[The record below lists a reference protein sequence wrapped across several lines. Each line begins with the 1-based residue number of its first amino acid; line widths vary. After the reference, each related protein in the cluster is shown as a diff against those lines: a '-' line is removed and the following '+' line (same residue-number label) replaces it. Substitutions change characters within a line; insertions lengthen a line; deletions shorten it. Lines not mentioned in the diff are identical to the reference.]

1 MDPKALENV
10 EAPGRLKLCPSCR
23 LFPLPLQPVARK
35 EHRSTERRIMAQSD
49 QLRVP
54 EAARTDAKSFE
65 LLRVWIAHQDQHI
78 SLRVGVWKE
87 PEAWGMMLADLAR
100 HIAAAYEQ
108 SEKRDPEEMLTRI
121 KAGFEAE
128 IVSPTEEVHGELA
141 G

>member
-1 MDPKALENV
+1 
-10 EAPGRLKLCPSCR
+10 
-23 LFPLPLQPVARK
+23 
-35 EHRSTERRIMAQSD
+35 MAQSD

-54 EAARTDAKSFE
+54 ESARTDAKSFE

-100 HIAAAYEQ
+100 HIAAAFEQ

-128 IVSPTEEVHGELA
+128 MASPTEEVHGELA

>member
-1 MDPKALENV
+1 
-10 EAPGRLKLCPSCR
+10 
-23 LFPLPLQPVARK
+23 
-35 EHRSTERRIMAQSD
+35 MAQSD

-54 EAARTDAKSFE
+54 EPARTDAKSFE

-78 SLRVGVWKE
+78 SMRVGVWKE

-100 HIAAAYEQ
+100 HIAAAFEQ
-108 SEKRDPEEMLTRI
+108 AEKRDPIEMLARI

-128 IVSPTEEVHGELA
+128 IESPTEEVHGEVA

>member
-1 MDPKALENV
+1 
-10 EAPGRLKLCPSCR
+10 
-23 LFPLPLQPVARK
+23 
-35 EHRSTERRIMAQSD
+35 MAQSD

-54 EAARTDAKSFE
+54 EPARTDAKSFE

-100 HIAAAYEQ
+100 HIAAAFEQ
-108 SEKRDPEEMLTRI
+108 SESRDATEVLAQI
-121 KAGFEAE
+121 KAGFETE
-128 IVSPTEEVHGELA
+128 IQSPTDEVHGELA

>member
-1 MDPKALENV
+1 
-10 EAPGRLKLCPSCR
+10 
-23 LFPLPLQPVARK
+23 
-35 EHRSTERRIMAQSD
+35 MAQSD

-54 EAARTDAKSFE
+54 EPARSDAKSFE

-78 SLRVGVWKE
+78 SMRVGVWNE

-100 HIAAAYEQ
+100 HVAASFEQ
-108 SEKRDPEEMLTRI
+108 AEKRDPVETLARI

-128 IVSPTEEVHGELA
+128 MESPTEEVQGELA

>member
-1 MDPKALENV
+1 
-10 EAPGRLKLCPSCR
+10 
-23 LFPLPLQPVARK
+23 
-35 EHRSTERRIMAQSD
+35 MAQSD

-54 EAARTDAKSFE
+54 ESARTDAKSFE

-100 HIAAAYEQ
+100 HIASAFEQ
-108 SEKRDPEEMLTRI
+108 TEKRDPMDTLARI
-121 KAGFEAE
+121 KAGFAAE
-128 IVSPTEEVHGELA
+128 METPMDEVKGQVQGELA